1 MSASSDNGKSRP
13 KPTPPAAAS
22 QPVDRPLLRLIPLDD
37 TVVFP
42 NMGITLTVDV
52 GEDERVVL
60 VPRHENEFLEVGT
73 IAEVEDH
80 LRLPGGGRA
89 VALSGEHRALIGAA
103 QTGVDGELRVEIDE
117 RPDGVP
123 TDGRTRNLE
132 REYRAIVEEI
142 LELRGDDGRIAA
154 FLRAIV
160 EPGPLADSAGYS
172 PNLSYAQK
180 VELLRTLDVTD
191 RLELSVKLQRESL
204 AELQV
209 RKRIREDVQDGAE
222 KQQRDYFLRKQ
233 MESIRKELG
242 EDEGSVA
249 DEYRAKIEAA
259 GMPEE
264 VHEQALKELGR
275 LERMGEQTG
284 ESSMIRTYL
293 DWLIAVPWAKRSDEH
308 LDPAGA
314 RVVLDADHA
323 GLEDVKDRI
332 TEYLAVRK
340 LRQDRGIEADPKS
353 GAILTL
359 IGPPGTGK
367 TSIGE
372 SIARALGREFV
383 RMSLGGVRDE
393 AEIRGHRRTYIGA
406 LPGRLVRALR
416 DAGTMNPVILLDE
429 VDKVGAD
436 WRGDPSAALLEVLDP
451 AQNHSFRDHYLDVE
465 LDLSQVMFIATAN
478 VADTIPGP
486 LLDRMEVI
494 RFDGYTSE
502 EKLAIAK
509 GYLWPRQRDRNGLL
523 EGEVEIDDELLRLVI
538 AEYTREA
545 GVRSLEREL
554 GTLLRKTATKIAS
567 TLPVEGSAKATGG
580 AQDGAKEAG
589 AQSEGNEPVDE
600 ESVAKPAAKPTDTA
614 PLEEAEPAAKAQ
626 PAEPTAKKAPKK
638 AAARKAPPVKI
649 DLETVREALG
659 RQRFFQESASRT
671 ATPGVATGLAVTG
684 TGGDVLFVEATAMKS
699 SGSGGGGGLVLT
711 GQLGDVMKESARI
724 ALSYVRGHAEEIGIE
739 EGAFEGQE
747 FHVHVPAGAIP
758 KDGPSAGVTMVTA
771 LASLLSGR
779 AVKHTV
785 GMTGEVT
792 LQGRVLPIGGL
803 KQKVLAAHAAGLTD
817 VILPERN
824 RGDLDDIP
832 QEVRE
837 QMTFH
842 PVMTVQ
848 EVLDRALE
856 PAREVVTSQA
866 S

>member
-1 MSASSDNGKSRP
+1 MPDTPAQSTSASSEQRP
-13 KPTPPAAAS
+13 T
-22 QPVDRPLLRLIPLDD
+22 QPSIPKQTLRLIPLED

-42 NMGITLTVDV
+42 NMGITLTVEV
-52 GEDERVVL
+52 GDDERVVL

-73 IAEVEDH
+73 VAEVGER
-80 LRLPGGGRA
+80 LRLPGGGHA
-89 VALSGEHRALIGAA
+89 VAISGEHRALIGAA
-103 QTGVDGELRVEIDE
+103 QTGPEGELRVEVDE
-117 RPDGVP
+117 RPDDSPV
-123 TDGRTRNLE
+123 DGKTRNLE

-154 FLRAIV
+154 FLRAIA
-160 EPGPLADSAGYS
+160 EPGSLADSAGYS
-172 PNLSYAQK
+172 PQLTYEQK
-180 VELLRTLDVTD
+180 VELLRTLDVTE
-191 RLELSVKLQRESL
+191 RLGLAVKLQRESL

-209 RKRIREDVQDGAE
+209 RKRIREDVQEGAE
-222 KQQRDYFLRKQ
+222 NQQREYFLRKQ

-249 DEYRAKIEAA
+249 EEYRTKIEAA
-259 GMPEE
+259 EMPDE
-264 VHEQALKELGR
+264 VEEQALKELGR

-293 DWLIAVPWAKRSDEH
+293 DWLISVPWNKRSDER
-308 LDPAGA
+308 LDPVEA
-314 RVVLDADHA
+314 RAVLDADHA

-340 LRQDRGIEADPKS
+340 LRADRGIEADPKS

-372 SIARALGREFV
+372 SIARATGREFV

-465 LDLSQVMFIATAN
+465 LDLSQVMFLATAN

-486 LLDRMEVI
+486 LLDRMETI

-509 GYLWPRQRDRNGLL
+509 GYLWPRQRDRNGLR
-523 EGEVEIDDELLRLVI
+523 EDEVEISDEILRTI
-538 AEYTREA
+538 ISEYTREA
-545 GVRSLEREL
+545 GVRNLEREL
-554 GTLLRKTATKIAS
+554 GTVLRKTATKIAS
-567 TLPVEGSAKATGG
+567 SQSEAGSAPDPDGDGKATPRSK
-580 AQDGAKEAG
+580 ATPETEAT
-589 AQSEGNEPVDE
+589 SETKATTKTK
-600 ESVAKPAAKPTDTA
+600 SK
-614 PLEEAEPAAKAQ
+614 AKAK
-626 PAEPTAKKAPKK
+626 AKT
-638 AAARKAPPVKI
+638 PVKI
-649 DLETVREALG
+649 DLEVVRDALG
-659 RQRFFQESASRT
+659 RQKVFQESAART

-684 TGGDVLFVEATAMKS
+684 AGGDVLFVEATAMKAG
-699 SGSGGGGGLVLT
+699 GSAPGNGLVLT

-724 ALSYVRGHAEEIGIE
+724 ALSYVRGHAEELGIAE
-739 EGAFEGQE
+739 SAFEGKE
-747 FHVHVPAGAIP
+747 FHIHVPAGAIP

-779 AVKHTV
+779 PVKHTV

-792 LQGRVLPIGGL
+792 LQGRVLPIGGF
-803 KQKVLAAHAAGLTD
+803 KQKALAAHAAGLTD

-832 QEVRE
+832 EEVRE
-837 QMTFH
+837 QMAFH

-848 EVLDRALE
+848 EVLDIALE
-856 PAREVVTSQA
+856 PAPAAEPARDVA
-866 S
+866 HA

>member
-1 MSASSDNGKSRP
+1 MSSAQDQ
-13 KPTPPAAAS
+13 PTI
-22 QPVDRPLLRLIPLDD
+22 QPSEPRQRLRLIPLDD

-52 GEDERVVL
+52 GDDKRVVL
-60 VPRHENEFLEVGT
+60 VPRHDNEFLEVGT
-73 IAEVEDH
+73 VAEVSEQI
-80 LRLPGGGRA
+80 RLPGGGRA
-89 VALSGEHRALIGAA
+89 VAISGEHRALIGAA
-103 QTGVDGELRVEIDE
+103 QTGPGGELRVEVDE
-117 RPDGVP
+117 RPDEVP
-123 TDGRTRNLE
+123 VDGRTRELE
-132 REYRAIVEEI
+132 REYRATVEEI
-142 LELRGDDGRIAA
+142 LELRGDDGRISA
-154 FLRAIV
+154 FLRAIA
-160 EPGPLADSAGYS
+160 EPGSLADSAGYS
-172 PNLSYAQK
+172 PTITYEQK
-180 VELLRTLDVTD
+180 VELLRTIDVTD
-191 RLELSVKLQRESL
+191 RLELAVRLQRESL

-209 RKRIREDVQDGAE
+209 RKRIREDVQEGAE
-222 KQQRDYFLRKQ
+222 KQQREYFLRKQ
-233 MESIRKELG
+233 MESIRKELD
-242 EDEGSVA
+242 EDDASVVE
-249 DEYRAKIEAA
+249 EYRTKIEEAQ
-259 GMPEE
+259 MPEA
-264 VHEQALKELGR
+264 VNEQALKELGR

-293 DWLIAVPWAKRSDEH
+293 DWLIAVPWSKRSDEH
-308 LDPAGA
+308 LDPVGA
-314 RVVLDADHA
+314 RAVLDTDHA
-323 GLEDVKDRI
+323 GLEDVKDRV

-372 SIARALGREFV
+372 SIARATGREFV

-465 LDLSQVMFIATAN
+465 LDLSQVMFLATAN

-509 GYLWPRQRDRNGLL
+509 GYLWPRQRDRNGLR
-523 EGEVEIDDELLRLVI
+523 ENEVEVSDEMLRTII

-545 GVRSLEREL
+545 GVRNLEREL
-554 GTLLRKTATKIAS
+554 GTVLRKTATRIAS
-567 TLPVEGSAKATGG
+567 SQPSA
-580 AQDGAKEAG
+580 
-589 AQSEGNEPVDE
+589 
-600 ESVAKPAAKPTDTA
+600 ESA
-614 PLEEAEPAAKAQ
+614 PAEPAAIPEAEARPVEADANVSEDAKPTEGDKQ
-626 PAEPTAKKAPKK
+626 PAKTAKRSKAKSATALK
-638 AAARKAPPVKI
+638 TPVKI
-649 DLETVREALG
+649 DLEVVRDALG
-659 RQRFFQESASRT
+659 RQRFFQESAART

-684 TGGDVLFVEATAMKS
+684 SGGDVLFVEATAMKG
-699 SGSGGGGGLVLT
+699 GSGGNGLVLT

-724 ALSYVRGHAEEIGIE
+724 ALSYVRGHAEELGIDE
-739 EGAFEGQE
+739 HAFENRE

-779 AVKHTV
+779 PVKHTV

-792 LQGRVLPIGGL
+792 LQGRVLPIGGF
-803 KQKVLAAHAAGLTD
+803 KQKALAANAAGLTD

-824 RGDLDDIP
+824 RGDLDEIP
-832 QEVRE
+832 EEVRQ

-856 PAREVVTSQA
+856 PARDVAHLS
-866 S
+866 

>member
-1 MSASSDNGKSRP
+1 M
-13 KPTPPAAAS
+13 TPAAPQS
-22 QPVDRPLLRLIPLDD
+22 TSPPDNTEPRPRLRLIPLDD

-73 IAEVEDH
+73 IAEVSEQI
-80 LRLPGGGRA
+80 RLPGGGRA
-89 VALSGEHRALIGAA
+89 VAISGEHRALIGAA
-103 QTGVDGELRVEIDE
+103 ETGPGGELRVEVDE
-117 RPDGVP
+117 RPDEVP
-123 TDGRTRNLE
+123 KDGRTRELE
-132 REYRAIVEEI
+132 REYRATVEEI
-142 LELRGDDGRIAA
+142 LELRGDDGRISA
-154 FLRAIV
+154 FLRAIQ
-160 EPGPLADSAGYS
+160 EPGALADSAGYS
-172 PNLSYAQK
+172 PSLSYEQK
-180 VELLRTLDVTD
+180 VELLRTLDVTE
-191 RLELSVKLQRESL
+191 RLELAVKLQRESL

-209 RKRIREDVQDGAE
+209 RKRIREDVQEGAE
-222 KQQRDYFLRKQ
+222 QQQREYFLRKQ

-242 EDEGSVA
+242 DDEASVA
-249 DEYRAKIEAA
+249 DEYRAKIEEAL
-259 GMPEE
+259 MPEP
-264 VHEQALKELGR
+264 VKEQALKELGR

-293 DWLIAVPWAKRSDEH
+293 DWLIAVPWGKTSDEH
-308 LDPAGA
+308 LDPVAA
-314 RVVLDADHA
+314 RAVLDADHA
-323 GLEDVKDRI
+323 GLEEVKDRV

-340 LRQDRGIEADPKS
+340 LREDRGIEADPKS

-372 SIARALGREFV
+372 SIARATGREFV

-465 LDLSQVMFIATAN
+465 LDLSQVMFLATAN

-494 RFDGYTSE
+494 HFDGYTSE

-509 GYLWPRQRDRNGLL
+509 GYLWTRQRDRNGLR
-523 EGEVEIDDELLRLVI
+523 EDEVEISDDVLRLII

-545 GVRSLEREL
+545 GVRNLERNL
-554 GTLLRKTATKIAS
+554 GTVLRKTATRIAS
-567 TLPVEGSAKATGG
+567 SETAEDGSDK
-580 AQDGAKEAG
+580 
-589 AQSEGNEPVDE
+589 
-600 ESVAKPAAKPTDTA
+600 
-614 PLEEAEPAAKAQ
+614 LEF
-626 PAEPTAKKAPKK
+626 
-638 AAARKAPPVKI
+638 PVKI
-649 DLETVREALG
+649 DVEAVRDALG
-659 RQRFFQESASRT
+659 RQKFFQESAART

-684 TGGDVLFVEATAMKS
+684 SGGDVLFVEATQMKG
-699 SGSGGGGGLVLT
+699 GSGNNLVLT

-724 ALSYVRGHAEEIGIE
+724 ALSYVRGHAEELGIDE
-739 EGAFEGQE
+739 SAFEGKE

-771 LASLLSGR
+771 LASLLSDR
-779 AVKHTV
+779 PVKHTV

-803 KQKVLAAHAAGLTD
+803 KQKALAAHAAGLTD

-824 RGDLDDIP
+824 RGDLDEIP
-832 QEVRE
+832 EEVRE

-848 EVLDRALE
+848 EVIDRALE
-856 PAREVVTSQA
+856 PALDVARLS
-866 S
+866 

>member
-1 MSASSDNGKSRP
+1 MPSPSQ
-13 KPTPPAAAS
+13 KPTI
-22 QPVDRPLLRLIPLDD
+22 QPSDSKPRLRLIPLDD

-42 NMGITLTVDV
+42 NMGITLTIDV
-52 GEDERVVL
+52 GDDERVVL

-73 IAEVEDH
+73 IAEVSEQI
-80 LRLPGGGRA
+80 RLPGGGRA
-89 VALSGEHRALIGAA
+89 VAISGEHRALIGAA
-103 QTGVDGELRVEIDE
+103 ETGPGGELRVEVDE
-117 RPDGVP
+117 RHDEVP
-123 TDGRTRNLE
+123 TDKRTRELE
-132 REYRAIVEEI
+132 REYRATVEEI
-142 LELRGDDGRIAA
+142 LELRGDDGRISA
-154 FLRAIV
+154 FLRAIA
-160 EPGPLADSAGYS
+160 EPGALADSAGYS
-172 PNLSYAQK
+172 PTLSYEQK
-180 VELLRTLDVTD
+180 VELLRTLDVTE
-191 RLELSVKLQRESL
+191 RLELAVKLQRESL
-204 AELQV
+204 GELQV

-233 MESIRKELG
+233 MDSIRKELG
-242 EDEGSVA
+242 EDDASVA
-249 DEYRAKIEAA
+249 DEYRTKIEDAA
-259 GMPEE
+259 MPEE
-264 VHEQALKELGR
+264 VKEQALKELSR

-293 DWLIAVPWAKRSDEH
+293 DWLIAVPWGKRSEEH
-308 LDPAGA
+308 LDPVAA
-314 RVVLDADHA
+314 RAVLDADHA
-323 GLEDVKDRI
+323 GLEDVKDRV

-372 SIARALGREFV
+372 SIARATGREFV

-465 LDLSQVMFIATAN
+465 LDLSQVMFLATAN

-509 GYLWPRQRDRNGLL
+509 GYLWPRQRDRNGLR
-523 EGEVEIDDELLRLVI
+523 ENEVEISDEVLRTII

-554 GTLLRKTATKIAS
+554 GTVLRKTATKIAS
-567 TLPVEGSAKATGG
+567 SQTESDTAKADASAGDDEPHPG
-580 AQDGAKEAG
+580 SQNGAKPTK
-589 AQSEGNEPVDE
+589 S
-600 ESVAKPAAKPTDTA
+600 KPAAK
-614 PLEEAEPAAKAQ
+614 K
-626 PAEPTAKKAPKK
+626 KKAVE
-638 AAARKAPPVKI
+638 AVKI
-649 DLETVREALG
+649 DLETVRDALG
-659 RQRFFQESASRT
+659 RQKFFQESAART

-684 TGGDVLFVEATAMKS
+684 AGGDVLFVEATAMKGG
-699 SGSGGGGGLVLT
+699 GSGGNSLVLT

-724 ALSYVRGHAEEIGIE
+724 ALSYVRGHAEELGIDE
-739 EGAFEGQE
+739 QAFENRE

-779 AVKHTV
+779 PVKHTV

-832 QEVRE
+832 EEVRQ

-856 PAREVVTSQA
+856 PARDVAHLS
-866 S
+866 

>member
-1 MSASSDNGKSRP
+1 MSPSSPSSQTPTTPSEP
-13 KPTPPAAAS
+13 KP
-22 QPVDRPLLRLIPLDD
+22 RLRLIPLDD

-60 VPRHENEFLEVGT
+60 VPRHDNEFLEVGT
-73 IAEVEDH
+73 IAEVSEKI
-80 LRLPGGGRA
+80 RLPGGGRA
-89 VALSGEHRALIGAA
+89 VSLSGEHRALIGAA
-103 QTGVDGELRVEIDE
+103 QTGPGGELRVEVDE
-117 RPDGVP
+117 RPDDVP
-123 TDGRTRNLE
+123 HDKRTRELE
-132 REYRAIVEEI
+132 REYRATVEEI

-154 FLRAIV
+154 FLRAIA
-160 EPGPLADSAGYS
+160 EPGALADSAGYS
-172 PNLSYAQK
+172 PTISYEHK
-180 VELLRTLDVTD
+180 VELLRTLDVAD
-191 RLELSVKLQRESL
+191 RLELAVKLQRESL

-209 RKRIREDVQDGAE
+209 RRRIREDVQEGAE
-222 KQQRDYFLRKQ
+222 KQQREYFLRKQ

-242 EDEGSVA
+242 DDDASVA
-249 DEYRAKIEAA
+249 EEYRTKIEDAD
-259 GMPEE
+259 MPEP
-264 VHEQALKELGR
+264 VKEQALKELAR

-293 DWLIAVPWAKRSDEH
+293 DWLIAVPWGKRSEEH
-308 LDPAGA
+308 LDPVAA
-314 RVVLDADHA
+314 RAVLDADHA
-323 GLEDVKDRI
+323 GLEDVKDRV

-372 SIARALGREFV
+372 SIARATGREFV

-465 LDLSQVMFIATAN
+465 LDLSQVMFLATAN

-494 RFDGYTSE
+494 RFDGYTTE

-509 GYLWPRQRDRNGLL
+509 GYLWPRQRDRNGLR
-523 EGEVEIDDELLRLVI
+523 EDEVEVSDDVLRTII

-545 GVRSLEREL
+545 GVRNLEREL
-554 GTLLRKTATKIAS
+554 GTVLRKTATKIAS
-567 TLPVEGSAKATGG
+567 EQSSEN
-580 AQDGAKEAG
+580 GAK
-589 AQSEGNEPVDE
+589 P
-600 ESVAKPAAKPTDTA
+600 K
-614 PLEEAEPAAKAQ
+614 
-626 PAEPTAKKAPKK
+626 KKAK
-638 AAARKAPPVKI
+638 PVKI
-649 DLETVREALG
+649 DLEAVRDALG
-659 RQRFFQESASRT
+659 RQKFFQESAART

-684 TGGDVLFVEATAMKS
+684 TGGDVLFVEATAMKGG
-699 SGSGGGGGLVLT
+699 GSGGNALVLT

-724 ALSYVRGHAEEIGIE
+724 ALSYVRGHAEELGIE
-739 EGAFEGQE
+739 ESAFEGRE

-779 AVKHTV
+779 PVKHTV

-803 KQKVLAAHAAGLTD
+803 KQKALAAHAAGLTD

-832 QEVRE
+832 EEVRE

-856 PAREVVTSQA
+856 PARDVA
-866 S
+866 HA

>member
-1 MSASSDNGKSRP
+1 MPSPADTHETEPFQP
-13 KPTPPAAAS
+13 K
-22 QPVDRPLLRLIPLDD
+22 QPLRLIPLDD

-52 GEDERVVL
+52 GDDERVVL

-73 IAEVEDH
+73 IAEVTERV
-80 LRLPGGGRA
+80 RLPGGGRA

-103 QTGVDGELRVEIDE
+103 QTGPSGELRVEVEE
-117 RPDGVP
+117 RPDEVP
-123 TDGRTRNLE
+123 VDKRTRELE
-132 REYRAIVEEI
+132 REYRAVVEEI

-154 FLRAIV
+154 FLRAIA
-160 EPGPLADSAGYS
+160 EPGALADSAGYS
-172 PNLSYAQK
+172 PNLSYEQK
-180 VELLRTLDVTD
+180 VELLRTLDVAD
-191 RLELSVKLQRESL
+191 RLALAVSLQRESL

-209 RKRIREDVQDGAE
+209 RKRIREDVQEGAE
-222 KQQRDYFLRKQ
+222 KQQREYFLRKQ
-233 MESIRKELG
+233 MESIRKELD
-242 EDEGSVA
+242 EDDASVA
-249 DEYRAKIEAA
+249 EEYRTKIEDAQ
-259 GMPEE
+259 MPDD
-264 VHEQALKELGR
+264 VKEQALKELSR

-293 DWLIAVPWAKRSDEH
+293 DWLIAVPWSKRSDER
-308 LDPAGA
+308 LDPVAA
-314 RVVLDADHA
+314 REVLDADHA
-323 GLEDVKDRI
+323 GLEDVKDRV

-340 LRQDRGIEADPKS
+340 LREDRGIEADPKS

-372 SIARALGREFV
+372 SIARATGREFV

-465 LDLSQVMFIATAN
+465 LDLSQVLFLATAN

-509 GYLWPRQRDRNGLL
+509 GYLWPRQRDRNGLR
-523 EGEVEIDDELLRLVI
+523 EDEVEISDDVLRTI
-538 AEYTREA
+538 ISEYTREA
-545 GVRSLEREL
+545 GVRNLEREL
-554 GTLLRKTATKIAS
+554 GTVLRKTATKIAS
-567 TLPVEGSAKATGG
+567 GKAD
-580 AQDGAKEAG
+580 A
-589 AQSEGNEPVDE
+589 
-600 ESVAKPAAKPTDTA
+600 
-614 PLEEAEPAAKAQ
+614 
-626 PAEPTAKKAPKK
+626 
-638 AAARKAPPVKI
+638 PVKI
-649 DLETVREALG
+649 DVEAVRDALG

-684 TGGDVLFVEATAMKS
+684 VGGDVLFVEATGMKNAS
-699 SGSGGGGGLVLT
+699 GGGLVLT

-724 ALSYVRGHAEEIGIE
+724 ALSYVRGHADELGIDE
-739 EGAFEGQE
+739 SEFENKE

-779 AVKHTV
+779 PVKHTV

-803 KQKVLAAHAAGLTD
+803 KQKALAANAAGLTD
-817 VILPERN
+817 VIIPERN
-824 RGDLDDIP
+824 RGDLDEIP
-832 QEVRE
+832 EEVRD

-856 PAREVVTSQA
+856 PARDVAHVS
-866 S
+866 

>member
-1 MSASSDNGKSRP
+1 MTPTSPTDNTAP
-13 KPTPPAAAS
+13 PEPTGE
-22 QPVDRPLLRLIPLDD
+22 RLRLIPLDD

-42 NMGITLTVDV
+42 NMGITLTIDV
-52 GEDERVVL
+52 GDDERVVL

-73 IAEVEDH
+73 IAEVSEKI
-80 LRLPGGGRA
+80 RLPGGGRA
-89 VALSGEHRALIGAA
+89 VSLSGEHRALIGKAE
-103 QTGVDGELRVEIDE
+103 TGQGGELRVQVDE
-117 RPDGVP
+117 RPDEVP
-123 TDGRTRNLE
+123 VDGRTRELE
-132 REYRAIVEEI
+132 REYRATVEEI
-142 LELRGDDGRIAA
+142 LDLRGDDGRIAA
-154 FLRAIV
+154 FLRAIA
-160 EPGPLADSAGYS
+160 EPGALADSAGYS
-172 PNLSYAQK
+172 PTLTYEQK
-180 VELLRTLDVTD
+180 VELLRTLDVTE
-191 RLELSVKLQRESL
+191 RLELAVRLQRESL

-209 RKRIREDVQDGAE
+209 RKRIREDVQEGAE
-222 KQQRDYFLRKQ
+222 KQQREYFLRKQ
-233 MESIRKELG
+233 MDSIRKELG
-242 EDEGSVA
+242 EDDASVA
-249 DEYRAKIEAA
+249 DEYRTKIEDAE
-259 GMPEE
+259 MPED
-264 VHEQALKELGR
+264 VSEQALKELAR
-275 LERMGEQTG
+275 LERMGDQTG

-293 DWLIAVPWAKRSDEH
+293 DWLIAVPWNKRSEER
-308 LDPAGA
+308 LDPVEA
-314 RVVLDADHA
+314 REVLDADHA
-323 GLEDVKDRI
+323 GLEDVKDRV

-340 LRQDRGIEADPKS
+340 LRSERGIEADPKS

-372 SIARALGREFV
+372 SIAKATGREFV

-465 LDLSQVMFIATAN
+465 LDLSQVMFLATAN

-494 RFDGYTSE
+494 SFDGYTTE

-509 GYLWPRQRDRNGLL
+509 GYLWPRQRDRNGLR
-523 EGEVEIDDELLRLVI
+523 EDEVEVDDEILKTVI
-538 AEYTREA
+538 SEYTREA
-545 GVRSLEREL
+545 GVRSLERNL
-554 GTLLRKTATKIAS
+554 GTILRKTATQIAS
-567 TLPVEGSAKATGG
+567 
-580 AQDGAKEAG
+580 AQASG
-589 AQSEGNEPVDE
+589 E
-600 ESVAKPAAKPTDTA
+600 ELQT
-614 PLEEAEPAAKAQ
+614 
-626 PAEPTAKKAPKK
+626 
-638 AAARKAPPVKI
+638 PVKI
-649 DLETVREALG
+649 DLEAVRDALG
-659 RQRFFQESASRT
+659 RQKVFQESAART
-671 ATPGVATGLAVTG
+671 AHPGVATGLAVTG
-684 TGGDVLFVEATAMKS
+684 AGGDVLFIESTAMNGGS
-699 SGSGGGGGLVLT
+699 SNGSLVLT
-711 GQLGDVMKESARI
+711 GQLGDVMKESGRI
-724 ALSYVRGHAEEIGIE
+724 ALSYVRGHAEELGIDE
-739 EGAFEGQE
+739 HAFDNKE
-747 FHVHVPAGAIP
+747 FHVHIPAGAIP

-779 AVKHTV
+779 PVKHTV

-832 QEVRE
+832 EEVRE

-842 PVMTVQ
+842 PVMTVS

-856 PAREVVTSQA
+856 PARDVA
-866 S
+866 PLA